1 MMPMT
6 RIAGLLLVIALA
18 CGCSKSDGVEKFH
31 IQGTVTYQGTA
42 VPVGSIVFQPDP
54 SQGNSG
60 PYGVAQI
67 KDGKF
72 STKVEGEAIVGGPH
86 LVIIEAFDG
95 KDVNPDYAPYGGS
108 IGSTYQERFDLPKQD
123 STLDIE
129 LTQRKK
135 TKR

>member
-1 MMPMT
+1 MAT
-6 RIAGLLLVIALA
+6 RIVAAMLILGALILP

-31 IQGTVTYQGTA
+31 IQGTVTHQGNA

-72 STKVEGEAIVGGPH
+72 STKLKGEATIGGPH

-129 LTQRKK
+129 LTERKK
-135 TKR
+135 KR

>member
-1 MMPMT
+1 MGKW
-6 RIAGLLLVIALA
+6 IAGAMSLLVIVGATG
-18 CGCSKSDGVEKFH
+18 GCSQSDGVEKYH
-31 IQGTVTYQGTA
+31 IEGVVTFQGNA

-72 STKVEGEAIVGGPH
+72 STKLEGEAIVGGPH

-95 KDVNPDYAPYGGS
+95 KNVNPDYAPYGAS

-123 STLDIE
+123 STLEIE
-129 LTQRKK
+129 LTDRKK
-135 TKR
+135 RK